1 MKTKISGLI
10 VILSIVLFSCQQQD
24 ELSSTSTES
33 DLTLK
38 SAIIAENDATVESVL
53 EETNYEAEFFA
64 ESEHL
69 LRELAHL
76 QGNKDIM
83 RGRHN
88 SRYHEGDY
96 PTVSIDTADAG
107 YPIVISIEYGDS
119 TVLHHGR
126 VISGTVSIEISAEK
140 NTDGATRT
148 ITLTDCVIDSVAIN
162 GPITEVFNGDNS
174 TTRVVTNTTEVEF
187 ILADGTV
194 LQRSGTQIREWLEG
208 LETTEHSDDIIQI
221 TGSDQ
226 ITSSEGYTWLKTIIN
241 PLIKSGECRH
251 YVQGIVEYSTE
262 GEVIAELDYG
272 DGTCDDV
279 AILTVD
285 GEEIE
290 IELHG
295 KMAKAN
301 MHKHQSKNSSAE
313 KGH

>member
-10 VILSIVLFSCQQQD
+10 FILSMALFSCQQQND
-24 ELSSTSTES
+24 LSLTSTET
-33 DLTLK
+33 DLALK
-38 SAIIAENDATVESVL
+38 SAIIAENDVTVESVL
-53 EETNYEAEFFA
+53 EETTYEAEFFA

-88 SRYHEGDY
+88 SRYHVGNY

-107 YPIVISIEYGDS
+107 YPITISIEYGDS

-148 ITLTDCVIDSVAIN
+148 ITLTDCVVDSVAIS
-162 GPITEVFNGDNS
+162 GTITEVFNGDNS
-174 TTRVVTNTTEVEF
+174 TTRIITNTTEVEF
-187 ILADGTV
+187 ILVDGTV

-208 LETTEHSDDIIQI
+208 LETTGHSDDIIQI

-226 ITSSEGYTWLKTIIN
+226 ITSSEGYSWLKTIID

-251 YVQGIVEYSTE
+251 YTQGIVEYSTE
-262 GEVIAELDYG
+262 EEVIAELDYG

-285 GEEIE
+285 GEDIE

-301 MHKHQSKNSSAE
+301 MHKYHSKHGFGK